1 MNLLLAPAPGWAV
14 SAALLLVR
22 MVVGVAMVLHGWP
35 KIQKPMEWMNSMPDP
50 PPGFMQALAAAFE
63 VGGGVLLAL
72 GLCTRVAA
80 LAIAAVMVGA
90 LALVHIP
97 KGDPFVSPG
106 GPSSE
111 LASVYLAVCLL
122 FAATGAGAYS
132 LDAIVFKR
140 RSGEAWRTP

>member
-1 MNLLLAPAPGWAV
+1 MNFLLAPAPGWAV

-22 MVVGVAMVLHGWP
+22 LVAGVAMVLHGWP

-50 PPGFMQALAAAFE
+50 PPGFMQAIAAVFE

-72 GLCTRVAA
+72 GLFTRAAA

-106 GPSSE
+106 GPSCE
-111 LASVYLAVCLL
+111 PASVYLVLSLLMAVL
-122 FAATGAGAYS
+122 GAGAYS
-132 LDAIVFKR
+132 LDAIVFR
-140 RSGEAWRTP
+140 RR